1 VVFLAL
7 GGLASGLLT
16 GILMY
21 PREEAGWFGGTTF
34 GVFLV
39 VPLLAT
45 GILRNTIKALG
56 LIGVTTFAYVFS
68 YLITFGLQIILPG
81 IVPSSEQWDM
91 GTNEPAAP
99 AALFVGG
106 LVGAFLV
113 FFAVISL
120 CQPGI
125 SSRALARKALQG
137 ALLGGVLGVAGW
149 ALRSSVGVALWY
161 LFHALGFTPWS
172 ESSPRE
178 WFHNQKR
185 LRAKSSHVFAICRVA
200 EWCRS
205 SRGLN
210 ASPHIDSERRP
221 SASTSV
227 QLLINAQTGK
237 VAGQYLT

>member
-1 VVFLAL
+1 
-7 GGLASGLLT
+7 
-16 GILMY
+16 MY

-178 WFHNQKR
+178 WFHNQNDYGQR
-185 LRAKSSHVFAICRVA
+185 ARMYSLYVVWQSGVAVAVGLMLRRISIQRDDPA
-200 EWCRS
+200 
-205 SRGLN
+205 
-210 ASPHIDSERRP
+210 RP
-221 SASTSV
+221 
-227 QLLINAQTGK
+227 LLFNS
-237 VAGQYLT
+237 